1 MEEVNSEFTIVVES
15 DLDKYEL
22 IDFLPQGIPDIIKV
36 NLLYL
41 RYENTMITIERNY
54 DCNPKL
60 INENDGWLYYNYEL
74 TVFSMENTSYEYQY
88 ELANKIMNALREA
101 GYLAESIW

>member
-22 IDFLPQGIPDIIKV
+22 IDFLSQGIPDIIKV
-36 NLLYL
+36 NSLYL

-54 DCNPKL
+54 DWNPKL
-60 INENDGWLYYNYEL
+60 INVNDGWLYYKYEL
-74 TVFSMENTSYEYQY
+74 TVFF
-88 ELANKIMNALREA
+88 
-101 GYLAESIW
+101 

>member
-1 MEEVNSEFTIVVES
+1 MEEVNAEFTIVVES

-22 IDFLPQGIPDIIKV
+22 IDFLSQGIPDIIKV
-36 NLLYL
+36 NSLYL

-54 DCNPKL
+54 DWNPKL
-60 INENDGWLYYNYEL
+60 VNVNDGWLYYKYEL
-74 TVFSMENTSYEYQY
+74 TVFSMENASYEYQY

>member
-1 MEEVNSEFTIVVES
+1 
-15 DLDKYEL
+15 
-22 IDFLPQGIPDIIKV
+22 
-36 NLLYL
+36 
-41 RYENTMITIERNY
+41 ENTMITIEINY

-60 INENDGWLYYNYEL
+60 INENDGWLYYKYEL
-74 TVFSMENTSYEYQY
+74 TVFSMENTSY

>member
-22 IDFLPQGIPDIIKV
+22 IDFLSQGIPDIIKV

-41 RYENTMITIERNY
+41 IYENTMNTKEINY
-54 DCNPKL
+54 DCNPNW
-60 INENDGWLYYNYEL
+60 INENDGWLYYKYEL
-74 TVFSMENTSYEYQY
+74 TVISMENTAYEYQY
-88 ELANKIMNALREA
+88 EVANKIMNVLREA

>member
-22 IDFLPQGIPDIIKV
+22 IDFLSQGIPDIIKV
-36 NLLYL
+36 NSLYL

-54 DCNPKL
+54 DWNPKL
-60 INENDGWLYYNYEL
+60 INVNDGWLYY
-74 TVFSMENTSYEYQY
+74 
-88 ELANKIMNALREA
+88 K
-101 GYLAESIW
+101 

>member
-1 MEEVNSEFTIVVES
+1 MEEVNAEFTIVVES

-22 IDFLPQGIPDIIKV
+22 IDFLSQGIPDIIKV
-36 NLLYL
+36 NSLYL

-54 DCNPKL
+54 DWNPKL
-60 INENDGWLYYNYEL
+60 VNVNDGWLYYKYEL
-74 TVFSMENTSYEYQY
+74 TVLAVENTTYEYQY